1 MKLSEA
7 ASARRR
13 GRITHRPAAL
23 GRASPAS
30 WSPSRSGAGP

>member
-13 GRITHRPAAL
+13 GRITHRSAAL
-23 GRASPAS
+23 GRASPAG
-30 WSPSRSGAGP
+30 WFPSRSGADP